1 MKLKKLL
8 MCFLAATVVCGMS
21 SVNARAAENDI
32 AVSVATDA
40 TKEESE
46 NNAVDDEKAIAI
58 EPTLE
63 DEKED
68 STQEVQEEE
77 KEDKEQE
84 EKAEEKK
91 EEKKQS
97 SPKTSYASKK
107 TTTKAKQASTGASY
121 TKAEL
126 RLLSCLIYCES
137 GNQPYAGKLAVGIVV
152 MNRKQS
158 SQFPNSISKVI
169 YQKSQFGPAR
179 NGSLSKALAKY
190 DNGSFNSSNEKDCVK
205 AAKAA
210 LGGTKTVTYK
220 GKELNLKGFLYFSGK
235 VSGAKL
241 TIGGHQF
248 K

>member
-8 MCFLAATVVCGMS
+8 MCFLAAAVVCGMS
-21 SVNARAAENDI
+21 SANARAAENDI

-40 TKEESE
+40 TKEGLED
-46 NNAVDDEKAIAI
+46 NAINDEQAIAI

-63 DEKED
+63 EKKEEAA
-68 STQEVQEEE
+68 TEEVQEEE
-77 KEDKEQE
+77 ENE
-84 EKAEEKK
+84 EMEE
-91 EEKKQS
+91 ET
-97 SPKTSYASKK
+97 PAKTSYASKK
-107 TTTKAKQASTGASY
+107 TTKAKQVSTGASY

-190 DNGSFNSSNEKDCVK
+190 DNGSFNSSNAKDCIK

-220 GKELNLKGFLYFSGK
+220 GKEINLKGFLYFSGK

>member
-8 MCFLAATVVCGMS
+8 MCFLAAAVVCGMS
-21 SVNARAAENDI
+21 SANARAAENDI

-40 TKEESE
+40 TKEGLED
-46 NNAVDDEKAIAI
+46 NAINDEQAIAI

-63 DEKED
+63 EKKEEAA
-68 STQEVQEEE
+68 TEEVQEEE
-77 KEDKEQE
+77 ENE
-84 EKAEEKK
+84 EAEE
-91 EEKKQS
+91 ETSE
-97 SPKTSYASKK
+97 KTSYASKK
-107 TTTKAKQASTGASY
+107 TTKAKQVSTGASY

-190 DNGSFNSSNEKDCVK
+190 DNGSFNSSNAKDCIK

-220 GKELNLKGFLYFSGK
+220 GKEINLKGFLYFSGK